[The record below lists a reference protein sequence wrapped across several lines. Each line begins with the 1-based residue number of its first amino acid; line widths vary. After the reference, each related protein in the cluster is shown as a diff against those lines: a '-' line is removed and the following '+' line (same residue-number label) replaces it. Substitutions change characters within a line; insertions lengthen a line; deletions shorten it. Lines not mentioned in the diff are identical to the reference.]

1 MEPALGRG
9 IGCAPLYGA
18 RGLALLCRAAGVI
31 CGGGVPLI
39 PRRLPTRVRVRSKAH
54 RRFAFGRNPVTRTVC
69 GLSNA
74 GERFL
79 YLYALEA
86 LAILLA
92 GWSLSRC

>member
-9 IGCAPLYGA
+9 IGCVLVDGVSGIA
-18 RGLALLCRAAGVI
+18 RMRCARRASYADDA
-31 CGGGVPLI
+31 PLI